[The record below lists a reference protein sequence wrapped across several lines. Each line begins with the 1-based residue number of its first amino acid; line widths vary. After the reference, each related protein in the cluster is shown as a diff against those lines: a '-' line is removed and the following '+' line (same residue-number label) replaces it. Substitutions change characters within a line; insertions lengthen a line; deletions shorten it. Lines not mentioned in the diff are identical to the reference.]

1 MDRLL
6 LPESSTLCAA
16 LPEFFSVAANPATDY
31 IALMSSPNK
40 VSSPDTFTEKSATNL
55 LRAIGPGIL
64 YAAAAVGV
72 SHLVQATRAG
82 AVYGFSLTLIIVFAC
97 IIKYPGLRFGT
108 DYAVATETSLIA
120 SYIKQGKITTVVY
133 LLNLIFTFLFVP
145 AAIVLV
151 SSGLIKAVLN
161 IETSDTVL
169 AILVFASCAVILIIG
184 HYSFLERIT
193 KVLVALFTVL
203 IVLAVLVV
211 LGNFQWTLSQF
222 APPVF
227 DRTTLI
233 FVVAITGFM
242 PSPMTAGV
250 MGSLWL
256 CAKADN
262 SGKMPSWREA
272 KFDFDLGF
280 ITTLVLA
287 FGFML
292 LGAGIMHGA
301 GAEFAPSSGA
311 FAHQLIELFTETI
324 GDWSFWVIGIAAIAV
339 MYSSALTVID
349 GNARFIQISLDHFL
363 PDIHEKLG
371 ISRSRIFDLSVVI
384 ICLGGVIVLTLL
396 LQSFRAFIDL
406 VSVITAIVA
415 PMLALMN
422 HRAVHSDEVP
432 LSSRPTPLMYVWSVA
447 GILVMSIVSMLYL
460 YFRFFT

>member
-1 MDRLL
+1 
-6 LPESSTLCAA
+6 
-16 LPEFFSVAANPATDY
+16 
-31 IALMSSPNK
+31 MSSQNN
-40 VSSPDTFTEKSATNL
+40 VSPPDTFSAESAASL

-72 SHLVQATRAG
+72 SHLVQATRTG
-82 AVYGFSLTLIIVFAC
+82 AVYGFSLTLIIIFAC

-108 DYAVATETSLIA
+108 DYAVATGTSLIA

-151 SSGLIKAVLN
+151 SSGLIKAVLH
-161 IETSDTVL
+161 IDTSDTVL
-169 AILVFASCAVILIIG
+169 AILVFASCAIILITG
-184 HYSFLERIT
+184 HYRFLERFT

-203 IVLAVLVV
+203 IVLAVLVI
-211 LGNFQWTLSQF
+211 LGNFQWTIGQF

-227 DRTTLI
+227 DRATLI

-250 MGSLWL
+250 MSSMWL

-262 SGKMPSWREA
+262 SGKMPSWHDA

-287 FGFML
+287 LGFML
-292 LGAGIMHGA
+292 LGAGIMHGT
-301 GAEFAPSSGA
+301 GAEFAPNSGA
-311 FAHQLIELFTETI
+311 FARQLIDLFTETI
-324 GDWSFWVIGIAAIAV
+324 GEWSFWVIGIASIAV

-363 PDIHEKLG
+363 PNIHEKIG
-371 ISRSRIFDLSVVI
+371 VSRPRIFDLSVVV
-384 ICLGGVIVLTLL
+384 ICLGGVVVLTLL
-396 LQSFRAFIDL
+396 LQSFRSFIDL
-406 VSVITAIVA
+406 VSVTTAIVA
-415 PMLALMN
+415 PILALMN
-422 HRAVHSDEVP
+422 HRAVHSAEVP
-432 LSSRPTPLMYVWSVA
+432 LASRPTTLMYVWSIG